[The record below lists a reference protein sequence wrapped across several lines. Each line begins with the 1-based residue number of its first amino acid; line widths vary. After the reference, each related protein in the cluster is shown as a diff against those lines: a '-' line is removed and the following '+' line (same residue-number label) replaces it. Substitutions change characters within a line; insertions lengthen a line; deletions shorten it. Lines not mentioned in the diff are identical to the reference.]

1 MSFGFV
7 NYKEKSLLKGP
18 IVSSL
23 ISHLINNTIWGDL
36 DLLIIDTPPGT
47 GDINIKLA

>member
-7 NYKEKSLLKGP
+7 NTKEKSLLKGP
-18 IVSSL
+18 MVSSL
-23 ISHLINNTIWGDL
+23 IIHLIKNTIWGEL
-36 DLLIIDTPPGT
+36 DFLVIDTPPGT

>member
-7 NYKEKSLLKGP
+7 SPKEKSLLKGP

-23 ISHLINNTIWGDL
+23 ILHLIKNTLWGDL
-36 DLLIIDTPPGT
+36 DVLFIDTPPGT